1 MINIEKREFNIG
13 KHKFTNPLMLAPME
27 GVTDLP
33 FRIMCKGMGADLVFT
48 EFIAS
53 DALIRDSMKSKQ
65 KMEIVD
71 AERPVAVQ
79 IFGQHKDAM
88 IHSAKM
94 IEDSGAEIV
103 DINYGCWVK
112 KVVNNN
118 SGAAYLKDP
127 ERMAD
132 MTHAVASAVSIPV
145 TIKTRLGWN
154 HDTIMIGK
162 VAKMQEEAGA
172 KQFSLHCRTRDMG
185 MGGKADWSWINVV
198 KPNISIPLIL
208 NGDVKTPQDVF
219 RAFTETNADGVM
231 IGRGAVGYPFL
242 FKRAKALM
250 ETGEDPG
257 EPSVEEMFEACIKHL
272 DLNIAY
278 KGESRG
284 FIEFRKHYSG
294 YLRGLFGASATRQK
308 LVVAETYDEVRQ
320 ILDEYFEYL
329 KIEDRLVPFEHK
341 DAAKVT
347 CRRT

>member
-1 MINIEKREFNIG
+1 MIDIEKREFNIG
-13 KHKFTNPLMLAPME
+13 KHSFTNPLMLAPME

-79 IFGQHKDAM
+79 IFGQHKEAM
-88 IHSAKM
+88 VYSAKM

-132 MTHAVASAVSIPV
+132 MTRAVAEAVNIPV
-145 TIKTRLGWN
+145 TVKTRIGWDHN
-154 HDTIMIGK
+154 SIVIEK

-172 KQFSLHCRTRDMG
+172 KQLSLHCRTRDMG
-185 MGGKADWSWINVV
+185 MGGKADWSWINKV

-219 RAFTETNADGVM
+219 RAFTETVADGVM
-231 IGRGAVGYPFL
+231 IGRAAVGYPFL
-242 FKRAKALM
+242 FKRAKVLM
-250 ETGEDPG
+250 ETGVDPG
-257 EPSVEEMFEACIKHL
+257 EPTVEEMFEACIKHL
-272 DLNIAY
+272 DLSIEY
-278 KGESRG
+278 KGDNRG
-284 FIEFRKHYSG
+284 FMEFRKHYSG

-308 LVVAETYDEVRQ
+308 LVVAETYDDVRR
-320 ILDEYFEYL
+320 ILDDYLEYL
-329 KIEDRLVPFEHK
+329 RKEDRLVPFEHK
-341 DAAKVT
+341 ESPKVT
-347 CRRT
+347 CRKI